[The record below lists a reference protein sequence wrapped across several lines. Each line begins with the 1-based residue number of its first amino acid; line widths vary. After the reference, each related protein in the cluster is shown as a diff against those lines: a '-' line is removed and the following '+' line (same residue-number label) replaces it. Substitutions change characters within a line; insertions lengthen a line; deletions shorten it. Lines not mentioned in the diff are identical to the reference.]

1 MYFKNRT
8 EQNRMCTP
16 DKDKGVE
23 DVTAPS
29 CPICF
34 ESLEG
39 DSTTCAFPCGHV
51 FCLACMARVFSMNTE
66 EATRFYHALTAS
78 DRVAMGVDDHGIP
91 VSKLTVVPCPL
102 CRRTLTPTLVNN
114 KLDDQHVKEFGSP
127 KIKRALFGFFRSDD
141 D

>member
-1 MYFKNRT
+1 
-8 EQNRMCTP
+8 
-16 DKDKGVE
+16 
-23 DVTAPS
+23 
-29 CPICF
+29 
-34 ESLEG
+34 
-39 DSTTCAFPCGHV
+39 
-51 FCLACMARVFSMNTE
+51 MNTE